1 MSDGSDLSERCT
13 RFVVCTPMNEK
24 KTLLSRLLCVFFTV
38 VVGIVKKN
46 NFVKLTNLCDF
57 QLLSGEQTRDL
68 SRL

>member
-1 MSDGSDLSERCT
+1 MHPS
-13 RFVVCTPMNEK
+13 VVCTPMNEK

-57 QLLSGEQTRDL
+57 QLLSGKQTRDL